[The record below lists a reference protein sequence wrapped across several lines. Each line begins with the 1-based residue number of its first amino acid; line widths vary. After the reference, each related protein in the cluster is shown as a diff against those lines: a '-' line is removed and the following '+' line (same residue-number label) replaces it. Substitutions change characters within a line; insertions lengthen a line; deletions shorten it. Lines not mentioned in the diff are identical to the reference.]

1 MTYPEKFIKSSHFLD
16 VVDVF
21 DGAKRIDYLTVSLV
35 FLELCALNGK
45 RNTVNAKTGVNV
57 SGVNLDIV
65 DSETKLSDCSNEAL
79 KIFLVLKLKM
89 HFEVI
94 GAILEMSLHF
104 GEERKANHHS
114 QESDKRNGIESCAD
128 KQTDK
133 SDCPKSCRS
142 GKSLNLAL

>member
-79 KIFLVLKLKM
+79 KIFLVLKLEM
-89 HFEVI
+89 HLEVI